1 MISIRKKTDYRSVF
15 YHVALFALFAIFSCV
30 YKSPNIYP
38 VAVYSAAL
46 YTGAS
51 PVLLPVLFLLPY
63 VILGQFGIIY
73 PAIISAVFLS
83 LVFLFYSSFRVKIRY
98 ELLLFTAISLIGF
111 FIIGDTD
118 NKSEFV
124 ERGII
129 CAVTLLLTPIC
140 VLSFRAIKVK
150 GLKYKFSYEETVA
163 LTAFVATFGL
173 GLSNLVSPDVF
184 KGFAVFAILLSS
196 YLLRT
201 GHTTLIAAVFGLS
214 LSIYYA
220 RLDYVAIFTVW
231 SIFTQTTCGF
241 SRYLAA
247 LCVPLCDYG
256 LYALLSVYPEYP
268 VSTVIATCGGALAFC
283 LIPTP
288 ALKKLKETLFIF
300 REKQLNREAI
310 NRNRV
315 MTANRLYE
323 LSGVFTEIASVF
335 GTLKK
340 EGDSEEKIKN
350 RFTNKIVDICSACK
364 NSKACAEQ
372 AFPKKKDIDK
382 LIDIGMAKGRVSFI
396 DMPGDLVGGC
406 IRPNEIIFGLN
417 KLLAE
422 YRAKK
427 VDEINFKNG
436 RDLLSKEAEG
446 ISEILRGL
454 ALDTGTILKF
464 RGEQEKNLSDE
475 LFKNGFTATEVLIY
489 GERESL
495 SVSVVLCSDDFDVSD
510 ITDVISKSLKT
521 DMVLYERADLSL
533 HKFYLSFKKR
543 AEYDAVF
550 GVANCVK
557 EGKTVS
563 GDTHAVTKISSDKF
577 LIALSD
583 GMGSGKTAETV
594 SSVSLSLIE
603 SFYKAGLNSDLILST
618 VNKLLAVNTE
628 DTFTALDV
636 AVVDLKNSTADFI
649 KYGCPYGFIITASG
663 IKIVEGNN
671 LPLGILEDLSPS
683 VCSSPLNEGDVILML
698 SDGISDSFGSASDLV
713 DYLRT
718 VPAYNP
724 QSLAENVLNKA
735 IENYA
740 GEKKDDMTALAVRV
754 FKPDSR
760 II

>member
-1 MISIRKKTDYRSVF
+1 MLSVRKKTDFNSVLR
-15 YHVALFALFAIFSCV
+15 HVALFAVFAVISCI
-30 YKSPNIYP
+30 YKSPNVYS

-51 PVLLPVLFLLPY
+51 PIILPVLFLLPY
-63 VILGQFGIIY
+63 VILGEFGIIY
-73 PAIISAVFLS
+73 PAAVSAIFLS
-83 LVFLFYSSFRVKIRY
+83 LVFLFYACFRVKIRY
-98 ELLLFTAISLIGF
+98 EILLFTAISLIGY
-111 FIIGDTD
+111 FIIG
-118 NKSEFV
+118 NVYKPSELT
-124 ERGII
+124 ERAII
-129 CAVTLLLTPIC
+129 CAVTLILTPVCI
-140 VLSFRAIKVK
+140 LTFKAIKVK
-150 GLKYKFSYEETVA
+150 GLRYKLSYEETVSIA
-163 LTAFVATFGL
+163 AFITVFGL
-173 GLSNLVSPDVF
+173 GLSNLVSPELF
-184 KGFAVFAILLSS
+184 KGLSVFTILFCA

-201 GHTTLIAAVFGLS
+201 GHTTLIAAVLGLS
-214 LSIYYA
+214 LSVYYA
-220 RLDYVAIFTVW
+220 KLDYVAIFTVW
-231 SIFTQTTCGF
+231 SVFAQTTSGF
-241 SRYLAA
+241 SRYLSAFS
-247 LCVPLCDYG
+247 VPICDYG
-256 LYALLSVYPEYP
+256 LFYLLAAYPDYP
-268 VSTVIATCGGALAFC
+268 VSTIIAICGGALAFC

-288 ALKKLKETLFIF
+288 VLKKIKETLFIF

-310 NRNRV
+310 NRNRI

-340 EGDSEEKIKN
+340 ESDGDEKIKK
-350 RFTNKIVDICSACK
+350 RFSSKVSEICAACK
-364 NSKACAEQ
+364 NNTACVEHS
-372 AFPKKKDIDK
+372 FPKKKDVEK
-382 LIDIGMAKGRVSFI
+382 LIDIGLAKGRVSFI
-396 DMPGDLVGGC
+396 DMPSDLSGGC
-406 IRPNEIIFGLN
+406 VRPNEIIFGLN

-436 RDLLSKEAEG
+436 RELLSKEAEG

-454 ALDTGTILKF
+454 ALDTGTVLKF
-464 RGEQEKNLSDE
+464 RGEKEKNLSEE

-489 GERESL
+489 GEKETL
-495 SVSVVLCSDDFDVSD
+495 AVSVVLCAEDFDVNE
-510 ITDVISKSLKT
+510 ITNVISKSLKT
-521 DMVLYERADLSL
+521 DMVLYERADLSV
-533 HKFYLSFKKR
+533 HKYYLSFKKR

-557 EGKTVS
+557 EGKSVS
-563 GDTHAVTKISSDKF
+563 GDTHAVTKISSEKF

-603 SFYKAGLNSDLILST
+603 SFYKAGLNSDLILNT

-636 AVVDLKNSTADFI
+636 AVVDLKNSSADFI
-649 KYGCPYGFIITASG
+649 KYGCPYGFIITGSG

-671 LPLGILEDLSPS
+671 LPLGIIEDLSPS
-683 VCSSPLNEGDVILML
+683 VCSATLNDGDVILML
-698 SDGISDSFGSASDLV
+698 SDGISDSFGSAADLV
-713 DYLRT
+713 DFLRT

-735 IENYA
+735 VENYG

-754 FKPDSR
+754 YKPARR
-760 II
+760 IS